1 MLRERITDYSKGD
14 DLRFFWALFR
24 RREKTKSKLLKDIFS
39 FLCSHSAHRHG
50 GYIGR
55 GARIAGIP
63 FLPHGLHGIYL
74 SRYADVGSN
83 CRIYQNVTVGE
94 VRHKAPQIG
103 DNCFIGARSEVV
115 EGVVVGHHSV
125 IGMGVF
131 LSQSTRIYNRATGEV
146 TYGYVPP
153 YSVVVSGSLPS
164 KDGTHSLYCA
174 VIVKQVDAKTRSK
187 TSVNDLLRGLA
198 D

>member
-103 DNCFIGARSEVV
+103 DNCFIGAGAVIIGDIRIGD
-115 EGVVVGHHSV
+115 GVR
-125 IGMGVF
+125 IGAG
-131 LSQSTRIYNRATGEV
+131 A
-146 TYGYVPP
+146 
-153 YSVVVSGSLPS
+153 VVSSDIP
-164 KDGTHSLYCA
+164 DGCTVVAQPPRIL
-174 VIVKQVDAKTRSK
+174 KRRKEDAC
-187 TSVNDLLRGLA
+187 
-198 D
+198 